1 MVIKEL
7 LEYGVEEL
15 SKNQYTVPLNE
26 SRRILSFLF
35 DKTYS
40 QISVAEEE
48 VVDEEEQ
55 KKFKNII
62 KKRKKGEPLQYII
75 NSANFYG
82 YDYYVDERV
91 LIPRFDTEN
100 LAYEVIRISTGL
112 NNPAILEIGPGS
124 GAISATI
131 AMENPESSV
140 TGADIS
146 NEALAVCEINKE
158 KYKISNLQF
167 INSDVF
173 ENIGGKYD
181 IIFSNPPYIK
191 TEDMNNLQIEVKQE
205 PTLALDGGKDGLY
218 FYRKIVA
225 ESREYLKPNGYLLFE
240 IGYDQGQDV
249 KNLLLDHGFNKIE
262 IIKDLQGHDRVVKA
276 IMED

>member
-26 SRRILSFLF
+26 SRRILSFLL

-40 QISVAEEE
+40 QISVAEED
-48 VVDEEEQ
+48 VVDEEVQ
-55 KKFKNII
+55 TKFKNII
-62 KKRKKGEPLQYII
+62 NRRKKGEPLQYII

-225 ESREYLKPNGYLLFE
+225 ESRKYLKPNGYLLFE

-249 KNLLLDHGFNKIE
+249 KNLLLDHGFNNKK

>member
-26 SRRILSFLF
+26 SRRILSFLL

-40 QISVAEEE
+40 QISVAEED
-48 VVDEEEQ
+48 VVDEEVQ
-55 KKFKNII
+55 TKFKNII
-62 KKRKKGEPLQYII
+62 NRRKKGEPLQYII

>member
-26 SRRILSFLF
+26 SRRILSFLL

-40 QISVAEEE
+40 QISVAEED
-48 VVDEEEQ
+48 VVDEEVQ
-55 KKFKNII
+55 TKFKNII
-62 KKRKKGEPLQYII
+62 NRRKKGEPLQYII

-225 ESREYLKPNGYLLFE
+225 ESRKYLKPNGYLLFE

>member
-26 SRRILSFLF
+26 SRRILSFLL

-40 QISVAEEE
+40 QISVAEED
-48 VVDEEEQ
+48 VVDEEVQ
-55 KKFKNII
+55 TKFKNII
-62 KKRKKGEPLQYII
+62 NRRKKGEPLQYII

-140 TGADIS
+140 TGVDIS

>member
-26 SRRILSFLF
+26 SRRILSFLL

-40 QISVAEEE
+40 QISVAEED
-48 VVDEEEQ
+48 VVDEEVQ
-55 KKFKNII
+55 TKFKNII
-62 KKRKKGEPLQYII
+62 NRRKKGEPLQYII

-140 TGADIS
+140 TGSDIS

-225 ESREYLKPNGYLLFE
+225 ESRKYLKPNGYLLFE

>member
-1 MVIKEL
+1 M
-7 LEYGVEEL
+7 
-15 SKNQYTVPLNE
+15 
-26 SRRILSFLF
+26 
-35 DKTYS
+35 
-40 QISVAEEE
+40 
-48 VVDEEEQ
+48 
-55 KKFKNII
+55 
-62 KKRKKGEPLQYII
+62 
-75 NSANFYG
+75 
-82 YDYYVDERV
+82 